1 MSEND
6 YIAEYVKEKKP
17 EIIGTIDFVAW
28 KIGKVVSNT
37 VKVVTE
43 AIKGLSVEDIANYIN
58 DQEGEDGQGDE
69 EAQSASDAQ

>member
-6 YIAEYVKEKKP
+6 YIAEYVKEKRP
-17 EIIGTIDFVAW
+17 EIIGTIDFVVW
-28 KIGKVVSNT
+28 KIGKEISNA

-43 AIKGLSVEDIANYIN
+43 SIKRLPVEDIANYIN

-69 EAQSASDAQ
+69 EA

>member
-6 YIAEYVKEKKP
+6 YIAEYVKEKRP

-28 KIGKVVSNT
+28 KFRKVVSNT
-37 VKVVTE
+37 VKTVTE
-43 AIKGLSVEDIANYIN
+43 AIKRLPVENIANYIN

>member
-6 YIAEYVKEKKP
+6 YIAEYIKEKKP
-17 EIIGTIDFVAW
+17 EIIGTIDFVVW
-28 KIGKVVSNT
+28 KIGKLVSNT

-43 AIKGLSVEDIANYIN
+43 TITAQEIANYIN

>member
-6 YIAEYVKEKKP
+6 YIAEYVKEKRP
-17 EIIGTIDFVAW
+17 EIIGTIDFVVW
-28 KIGKVVSNT
+28 KIGKVLSNT
-37 VKVVTE
+37 VEAVTE
-43 AIKGLSVEDIANYIN
+43 AIMGIPAEEIANYIN

>member
-6 YIAEYVKEKKP
+6 YIAEYIKENRP
-17 EIIGTIDFVAW
+17 EIVHSIDFYCW
-28 KIGKVVSNT
+28 KIKRVFEEVANGIKG
-37 VKVVTE
+37 
-43 AIKGLSVEDIANYIN
+43 AIKKGYKAG

>member
-6 YIAEYVKEKKP
+6 YIAEYVKEKRP
-17 EIIGTIDFVAW
+17 EIIGTIDFAVW
-28 KIGKVVSNT
+28 KIGKIVSNT
-37 VKVVTE
+37 VKSVTE
-43 AIKGLSVEDIANYIN
+43 AFKGISVENIANYIN